1 MKIKYITISAILAF
15 GICVGG
21 CGNNQTQEETD
32 VKELS
37 MEDLTNQLR
46 EGILDGKSEITC
58 TYQGK
63 ANELNQK
70 VNEELEDYL
79 AEDYLCKNLLNSVN
93 IDWEQQ
99 GKSASGTFTYVYKE
113 DIELPIISAKNEDEI
128 VKGLVEG
135 WESGKEKITVILEN
149 QSYEKDEIFAMLDG
163 AEINSASVPCEADN
177 VYFETFKPEGELQ
190 ILKMWVDLGTERAT
204 LQEEQDVLNQKI
216 QKYGEE
222 IKKAEYDNE
231 EEMYRAIYRKIV
243 EIAEYDESIAVVTG
257 MERLS
262 FQMRVLRSAYGAL
275 VDGNTVCTGYARGY
289 KALCDYLDLPCQV
302 VAGIRNDVKHS
313 WNRVRVGEEYF
324 YVDCTAGDTGNSE
337 EEACLFTQEQM
348 EQSGYI
354 MDDGYVIPEI

>member
-1 MKIKYITISAILAF
+1 MS
-15 GICVGG
+15 VGG
-21 CGNNQTQEETD
+21 CGNNQTQAGTSA
-32 VKELS
+32 KELS
-37 MEDLTNQLR
+37 MEDLTSQLS

-63 ANELNQK
+63 ANDLNKK
-70 VNEELEDYL
+70 VNEELESYL
-79 AEDYLCKNLLNSVN
+79 AEDYLCNNLLDSVN
-93 IDWEQQ
+93 IEWEQQ
-99 GKSASGTFTYVYKE
+99 GAEASGTFTFVYKE
-113 DIELPIISAKNEDEI
+113 DVELPIINAKNEDEI
-128 VKGLVEG
+128 VNGLVEG

-163 AEINSASVPCEADN
+163 AEINSASIPCEADN

-190 ILKMWVDLGTERAT
+190 ILKMWVDLGTDRAS
-204 LQEEQDVLNQKI
+204 LQEEQDALNQMI
-216 QKYGEE
+216 QTYGDE
-222 IKKAEYDNE
+222 IKSAEYGSE
-231 EEMYRAIYRKIV
+231 EEMYRAIYRKV
-243 EIAEYDESIAVVTG
+243 VDIAEYDDSIAVVTG

-289 KALCDYLDLPCQV
+289 KALCDYLELPCQV

-313 WNRVRVGEEYF
+313 WNRVKIGEKYF
-324 YVDCTAGDTGNSE
+324 YVDCTAGDTGNTE

-348 EQSGYI
+348 DQSGYI